1 MRQACKVGTLL
12 ALGLW
17 ASIATI
23 STQAA
28 DSLGHWQSHRLFT
41 SPTER
46 AKLDAMRQTASAL
59 ALKAQESQKEPAAES
74 APSTLPTEIVMQG
87 YVKRSDGKKS
97 TVWINHQA
105 LQENSAT
112 ADVQIGNLPNKNSR
126 DVYALSLKLP
136 SNGQKFNLKAGQSYL
151 PDENR
156 VIELNARGSNG
167 KNEH

>member
-1 MRQACKVGTLL
+1 MKKHIIVALFGLFLL
-12 ALGLW
+12 NEFAHA
-17 ASIATI
+17 ASDNHA
-23 STQAA
+23 
-28 DSLGHWQSHRLFT
+28 HWQANSSRLFT

-46 AKLDAMRQTASAL
+46 AKLDSLRQAASAV
-59 ALKAQESQKEPAAES
+59 ALQAQETQKEPEAETT
-74 APSTLPTEIVMQG
+74 AIPLPAQITMQG

-112 ADVQIGNLPNKNSR
+112 ADVQIGILPNKNQR
-126 DVYALSLKLP
+126 DSHALSLKLP

-156 VIELNARGSNG
+156 VVEVNAHRGND
-167 KNEH
+167 KDQQ

>member
-1 MRQACKVGTLL
+1 MKKHIIVALFGLFLL
-12 ALGLW
+12 NEFAHA
-17 ASIATI
+17 ASENHA
-23 STQAA
+23 
-28 DSLGHWQSHRLFT
+28 HWQANSSRLFT

-46 AKLDAMRQTASAL
+46 AKLDSLRQAASAV
-59 ALKAQESQKEPAAES
+59 ALQAQETQKEPEAETT
-74 APSTLPTEIVMQG
+74 AIPLPAQITMQG

-112 ADVQIGNLPNKNSR
+112 ADVQIGNLPNKNQR
-126 DVYALSLKLP
+126 DSHALSLKLP

-156 VIELNARGSNG
+156 VVDINTSNLNGRDE
-167 KNEH
+167 K

>member
-1 MRQACKVGTLL
+1 MSKRHFIILL
-12 ALGLW
+12 ATFFLLNLE
-17 ASIATI
+17 A
-23 STQAA
+23 QAA
-28 DSLGHWQSHRLFT
+28 GDALIHWQPNASRLFT

-46 AKLDAMRQTASAL
+46 AKLDSMRQAASAV
-59 ALKAQESQKEPAAES
+59 ALQAQETQKEPEAES
-74 APSTLPTEIVMQG
+74 TALPLPAQITMQG
-87 YVKRSDGKKS
+87 YLKRSDGKKS

-112 ADVQIGNLPNKNSR
+112 ADVQIGNLPNKNQR
-126 DVYALSLKLP
+126 DSHALSLKLP